1 MEMTNDFKEVRSKF
15 MLQKAGMIHG
25 LTEVSTSPKV
35 FSFAGSPEILN
46 VQMHSIKNKAGL
58 DYELILK
65 VDKNVSK
72 KLVESMKE

>member
-1 MEMTNDFKEVRSKF
+1 MDVENQREEIRVPQHNDGAAMEMTNDFKEVRSKF

-46 VQMHSIKNKAGL
+46 EQMYSIKN
-58 DYELILK
+58 
-65 VDKNVSK
+65 
-72 KLVESMKE
+72 